1 MRKDIAELSQKLESQ
16 RIQSMEWWKRSEI
29 YEQELKASEPVLRAW
44 QAARKQ
50 MSLDMCQLLDK
61 VEEEMY
67 LLKEAELQATYLQ
80 GISDC
85 LDYLE
90 QEGLAKPDLFKQVS

>member
-1 MRKDIAELSQKLESQ
+1 MRKEIVELSQKLEAN
-16 RIQSMEWWKRSEI
+16 RIRNMAWWTHSDIYNEERS
-29 YEQELKASEPVLRAW
+29 ASEPVLRAYRE
-44 QAARKQ
+44 ARKS
-50 MSLDMCQLLDK
+50 MSRETCELLDH

-90 QEGLAKPDLFKQVS
+90 REKEELYQRVS